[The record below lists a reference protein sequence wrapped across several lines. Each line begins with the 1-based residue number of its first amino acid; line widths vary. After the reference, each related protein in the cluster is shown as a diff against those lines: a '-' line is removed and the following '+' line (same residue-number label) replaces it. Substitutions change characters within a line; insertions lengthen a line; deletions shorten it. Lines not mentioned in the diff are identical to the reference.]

1 MQFIMENSTKKEVN
15 NGETQNQKVNND
27 FVVNVGVNDFTPE

>member
-1 MQFIMENSTKKEVN
+1 MEKSTKEEVI
-15 NGETQNQKVNND
+15 NGDTQNQKVNND